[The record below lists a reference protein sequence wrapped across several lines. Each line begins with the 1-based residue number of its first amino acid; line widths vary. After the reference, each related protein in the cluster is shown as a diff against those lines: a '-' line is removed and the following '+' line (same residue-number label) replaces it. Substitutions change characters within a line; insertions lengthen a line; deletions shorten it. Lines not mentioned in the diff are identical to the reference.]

1 MSKEKQIQTIL
12 ISGATGFLGSNLL
25 KRLVDQNYK
34 VVILK
39 RSFSNTERIVNYV
52 KKIKSYD
59 IDKVNLEKCF
69 LENNIDVFI
78 HCATDYG
85 RKKIDPMQIIDA
97 NLIFPL
103 KLIEIAVKNNC
114 KFFLNTDTVL
124 DKRVN
129 SYSLS
134 KTQFLDWFKIYSDK
148 AICINIVLEHFYGP
162 FDDKSK
168 FVSSIIKKL
177 INNESHINLTL
188 GEQKRDFIYIDDV
201 VDAFSIILKN
211 VPKMK
216 QGFYSYEIGAGK
228 MISIKKIVTI
238 IKELTG
244 NSITNLNFG
253 AIPYRINEIMEP
265 KMDINPIK
273 KIGWKP
279 KTNLTKGLKNTIK
292 SEMKQ

>member
-1 MSKEKQIQTIL
+1 MTRQKKIKTIL

-39 RSFSNTERIVNYV
+39 RSFSNTERIDNYL

-59 IDKVNLEKCF
+59 IDKVMLDKCF
-69 LENNIDVFI
+69 LENNIDAFI

-85 RKKIDPMQIIDA
+85 RKKIDPMQIIDS

-103 KLIEIAVKNNC
+103 KLMEIAINNNC
-114 KFFLNTDTVL
+114 EIFLNTDTIL

-134 KTQFLDWFKIYSDK
+134 KSQFLDWFKIYSEK

-168 FVSSIIKKL
+168 FVASIIKKL
-177 INNESHINLTL
+177 VNNESHINLTL

-201 VDAFSIILKN
+201 VDAFKIVLENITNVKN
-211 VPKMK
+211 
-216 QGFYSYEIGAGK
+216 GFYSYEIGTGK
-228 MISIKKIVTI
+228 FISIKKIVTI
-238 IKELTG
+238 IKELIG
-244 NSITNLNFG
+244 NSTTNLYFG
-253 AIPYRINEIMEP
+253 AIPYRTSEIMEP
-265 KMDINPIK
+265 KMDLIPIK

-279 KTNLTKGLKNTIK
+279 MTKLVNGLKKTIE
-292 SEMKQ
+292 SEIKK

>member
-1 MSKEKQIQTIL
+1 MTRQKKIKTIL

-39 RSFSNTERIVNYV
+39 RSFSNTERIDNYL

-59 IDKVNLEKCF
+59 IDKVMLDKCF
-69 LENNIDVFI
+69 LENNIDAFI

-85 RKKIDPMQIIDA
+85 RKKIDPMQIIDS

-103 KLIEIAVKNNC
+103 KLMEIAINNNC
-114 KFFLNTDTVL
+114 EIFINTDTIL

-134 KTQFLDWFKIYSDK
+134 KSQFLDWFKIYSEK

-168 FVSSIIKKL
+168 FVASIIKKL
-177 INNESHINLTL
+177 VNNESHINLTL

-201 VDAFSIILKN
+201 VDAFKIVLENITNVKN
-211 VPKMK
+211 
-216 QGFYSYEIGAGK
+216 GFYSYEIGTGK
-228 MISIKKIVTI
+228 FISIKKIVTI
-238 IKELTG
+238 IKELIG
-244 NSITNLNFG
+244 NSTTNLYFG
-253 AIPYRINEIMEP
+253 AIPYRTSEIMEP
-265 KMDINPIK
+265 KMDLIPIK

-279 KTNLTKGLKNTIK
+279 MTKLVNGLKKTIE
-292 SEMKQ
+292 SEIKK